1 MDYPTVSRLAVT
13 AASCLITVGLYQ
25 QAHKIWS
32 TKGVRDIAAIVVVAV
47 LLNELAWL
55 NYGIMLAEWP
65 IVLVTSLNLLPAIV
79 ICAGYIR
86 FRRND
91 ENR

>member
-1 MDYPTVSRLAVT
+1 MDYPTVSRMAVT

-25 QAHKIWS
+25 QAYKIWR
-32 TKGVRDIAAIVVVAV
+32 TRGVRDIAATVVAAV

-55 NYGIMLAEWP
+55 NYGIMLVEWP
-65 IVLVTSLNLLPAIV
+65 IVLVTSFNLLPAIT
-79 ICAGYIR
+79 ICVGYIR
-86 FRRND
+86 FRRSD